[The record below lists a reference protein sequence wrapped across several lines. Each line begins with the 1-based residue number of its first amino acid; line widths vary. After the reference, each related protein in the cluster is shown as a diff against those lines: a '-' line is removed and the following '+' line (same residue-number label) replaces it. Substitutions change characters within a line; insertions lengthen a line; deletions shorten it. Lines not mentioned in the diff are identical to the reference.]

1 VVLGAQPAR
10 ARPLRILPHHSRDV
24 LPRELH
30 AWRRAH
36 HAGAQVSALVQ
47 MTGEAGPAPFEPR
60 YYAPC
65 LEALWDAFG
74 ARRLI
79 FASNWPQIEAVS
91 DFGAA
96 LRIVADFFGGKGAA
110 SRGRVCH

>member
-1 VVLGAQPAR
+1 MGER
-10 ARPLRILPHHSRDV
+10 AT
-24 LPRELH
+24 
-30 AWRRAH
+30 

-47 MTGEAGPAPFEPR
+47 MTGEAGPAPADPR

-65 LEALWDAFG
+65 LGALWAAFG

-91 DFGAA
+91 GLGPDSDDETFSAT
-96 LRIVADFFGGKGAA
+96 L
-110 SRGRVCH
+110 